1 MNNKNDKEE
10 VDIVD
15 NNDDDDDDD
24 DDGTKETYQDLVQC
38 PACQRQMRPQVFSK
52 HPNVCR
58 ENPTNKRNIRVYDMT
73 QYRSIRSGD
82 KTIPVC
88 KISPF
93 NTNNSNN
100 NNNNNN
106 SNIRPSQTRSA
117 KRNRRSDDT
126 LVPPIINKF
135 CCPNCKRTFC
145 EKAYDRHVTFCSSKL
160 KQLQQPP
167 SEETLL
173 ARLKL
178 DRRIKFGSNR
188 TCSTLANT
196 SPAITTHI
204 QQPIST
210 SLINKQPVQQKS
222 SLPTET
228 FHFLS
233 MRKKSSDSLAR
244 CPWCSKPYLPNCI
257 HYCRNSKELFSI
269 HSK

>member
-1 MNNKNDKEE
+1 MNNKNDKE

-15 NNDDDDDDD
+15 NDS
-24 DDGTKETYQDLVQC
+24 DDGMKEISQNLVQC
-38 PACQRQMRPQVFSK
+38 PACQRRMRPEVFSK

-58 ENPTNKRNIRVYDMT
+58 ENSINKRNIRVFDMT

-82 KTIPVC
+82 KIIPVR
-88 KISPF
+88 KVSPF
-93 NTNNSNN
+93 NSNKSN
-100 NNNNNN
+100 TNNN

-117 KRNRRSDDT
+117 KRNRRLDDT
-126 LVPPIINKF
+126 VVPPIINNF

-145 EKAYDRHVTFCSSKL
+145 EKAYDRHVAFCSSKL

-196 SPAITTHI
+196 SPAITAAI

-210 SLINKQPVQQKS
+210 PIINKQTTQQKA

-228 FHFLS
+228 FCFLS
-233 MRKKSSDSLAR
+233 MRKKTSDSLAR
-244 CPWCSKPYLPNCI
+244 CPWCSKPYMPNCI

>member
-15 NNDDDDDDD
+15 NDDDDD
-24 DDGTKETYQDLVQC
+24 DDGDGINDISQDLVKC
-38 PACQRQMRPQVFSK
+38 PACQRRMRPEVFSK

-58 ENPTNKRNIRVYDMT
+58 ENPTKKRDIHVFDMT
-73 QYRSIRSGD
+73 QYRAIRSGD
-82 KTIPVC
+82 KVIPVR
-88 KISPF
+88 KVLPF
-93 NTNNSNN
+93 NANKPNN

-117 KRNRRSDDT
+117 KRNRRLDDT
-126 LVPPIINKF
+126 VVPPIINNF

-145 EKAYDRHVTFCSSKL
+145 EKAYDRHVAFCSSKL

-167 SEETLL
+167 SEERLL
-173 ARLKL
+173 AQLKL

-196 SPAITTHI
+196 TPAIPTPI

-210 SLINKQPVQQKS
+210 PINNKQTVQQKS
-222 SLPTET
+222 SVPSEK
-228 FHFLS
+228 FCFLS
-233 MRKKSSDSLAR
+233 MRKKPSDSLAR
-244 CPWCSKPYLPNCI
+244 CPWCSKPYMPNCI